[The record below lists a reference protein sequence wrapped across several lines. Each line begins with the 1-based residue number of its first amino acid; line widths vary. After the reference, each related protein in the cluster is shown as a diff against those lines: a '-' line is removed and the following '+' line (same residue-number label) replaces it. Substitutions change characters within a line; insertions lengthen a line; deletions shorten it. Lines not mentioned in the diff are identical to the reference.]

1 MRNTA
6 GPIAVSSLSGND
18 FEIQLHALHLW
29 VRCEWDGTTGSR
41 QTGALSLQENK
52 QTEKKKKKRNNL
64 TSACALLY
72 IIQLSYEIF

>member
-6 GPIAVSSLSGND
+6 GPVAVSSLSGND

-52 QTEKKKKKRNNL
+52 QTEKKKKEKKQPHFRMCL
-64 TSACALLY
+64 
-72 IIQLSYEIF
+72 IIYNTAIL